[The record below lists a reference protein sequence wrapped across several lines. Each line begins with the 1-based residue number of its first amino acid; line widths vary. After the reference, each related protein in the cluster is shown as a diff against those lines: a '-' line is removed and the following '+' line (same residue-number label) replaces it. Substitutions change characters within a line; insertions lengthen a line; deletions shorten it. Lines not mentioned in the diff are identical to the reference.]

1 MTASR
6 INSLPAG
13 GDVPFQFTVSPDFS
27 PRLAPGWY
35 VFNTWLQR
43 VIGEAMHLELYPSF
57 EAQRQA
63 IGEDKVDLIYANPFD
78 ASLILRQHGFRALA
92 APAERPDEALIVA
105 RRDHPAATV
114 KDLGPGQR
122 LTQTADPDVN
132 TICAILLEPADIV
145 AADLPTRTVDSY
157 VLVARDLLEGRA
169 DIGFFLEEAF
179 GQLSRLATDDLR
191 PIGRSQIHVVRHVV
205 LAGPRLEP
213 FASRLTSALVGMH
226 EDERDRSVSEG
237 IGVRRFEA
245 LDEEEIEFM
254 IDLVDTLIARP
265 A

>member
-1 MTASR
+1 MSASR
-6 INSLPAG
+6 RNPPSAG

-43 VIGEAMHLELYPSF
+43 AIGEAMHLELYPSF
-57 EAQRQA
+57 EAQRAA
-63 IGEDKVDLIYANPFD
+63 IRADGVDLIYANPFD
-78 ASLILRQHGFRALA
+78 ASMILREHGFRAIA

-105 RRDHPAATV
+105 RRSHPAATV
-114 KDLGPGQR
+114 KELGPGLR
-122 LTQTADPDVN
+122 VAQTADPDVN

-145 AADLPTRTVDSY
+145 AAELPTRTVDSY
-157 VLVARDLLEGRA
+157 VLVARDLIEGHA
-169 DIGFFLEEAF
+169 DIGFFLEEAYN
-179 GQLSRLATDDLR
+179 QLSKVVTDDLH
-191 PIGRSQIHVVRHVV
+191 PIGRSQIHVVRHVL

-213 FASRLTSALVGMH
+213 FALDLTTALVAMH
-226 EDERDRSVSEG
+226 EDERGRSIAAG
-237 IGVRRFEA
+237 IGVRRFER

>member
-1 MTASR
+1 MIPHRSR
-6 INSLPAG
+6 TSSAG
-13 GDVPFQFTVSPDFS
+13 SDLPFQFTVSPDFS

-43 VIGEAMHLELYPSF
+43 VIGEAMHLELYASF
-57 EAQRQA
+57 EAQRAA
-63 IGEDKVDLIYANPFD
+63 IRADGVDLIYANPFD
-78 ASLILRQHGFRALA
+78 ASMILREHGFRALA

-105 RRDHPAATV
+105 RSSHPAATV
-114 KDLGPGQR
+114 KDLGPGLR
-122 LTQTADPDVN
+122 VTQTADPDVN

-145 AADLPTRTVDSY
+145 AAELPTRTVDSY

-169 DIGFFLEEAF
+169 DIGFFLEEAYH
-179 GQLSRLATDDLR
+179 QLSKVATGDLR
-191 PIGRSQIHVVRHVV
+191 PIGRSQIHVVRHAL

-213 FASRLTSALVGMH
+213 FALRLTAALTAMH
-226 EDERDRSVSEG
+226 EEERGRSIAEG